1 MTLIDPTIET
11 ADNGNITVEE
21 AQAIIAAERQ
31 KRVEQCRDEIQAAL
45 EKYRCAIEPYVVIRR
60 GAVMPQIE
68 IVAND

>member
-1 MTLIDPTIET
+1 MTLIDQNVET
-11 ADNGNITVEE
+11 TDNGSITVEE
-21 AQAIIAAERQ
+21 AHAILADQRQ
-31 KRVEQCRDEIQAAL
+31 KRVDSCRDEIQAAL